1 MQQPNQRGYRGTP
14 GPSPQAIRTKK
25 YQLTKETYTSM
36 ALKQVWSH
44 DWWYAL
50 IPLVLFLLPAL
61 YSFSWWW
68 VAGAILVTIL
78 FVLFR
83 SAQVLGLTR
92 MEQGNPLFEKLAY
105 EIDQRQILMKKNDRE
120 GMALTW
126 DMIDKAK
133 RQEDAFMLWLKPA
146 SEDQMP
152 KGFKG
157 WLARTFQVPVFLH
170 LPLRIFNSPNDIKLL
185 ENLLR
190 RKNLIA

>member
-1 MQQPNQRGYRGTP
+1 
-14 GPSPQAIRTKK
+14 
-25 YQLTKETYTSM
+25 M

-61 YSFSWWW
+61 FSFSWWW
-68 VAGAILVTIL
+68 VAGAILMTIL

-105 EIDQRQILMKKNDRE
+105 EIDQRQILMKKSDRE
-120 GMALTW
+120 GMALNW

-133 RQEDAFMLWLKPA
+133 RQDDAFMLWLKPA